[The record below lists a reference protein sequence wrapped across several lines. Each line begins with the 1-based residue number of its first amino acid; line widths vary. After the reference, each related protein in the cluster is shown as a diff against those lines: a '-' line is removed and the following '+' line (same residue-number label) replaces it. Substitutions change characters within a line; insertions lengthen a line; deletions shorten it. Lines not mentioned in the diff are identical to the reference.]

1 LHSIDD
7 QELMARVQR
16 GDLKAFEALHARY
29 ARALL
34 NFFFQMCFD
43 RTASEDYVQETFLR
57 VWRARERWRPVGR
70 FSTWL
75 FQIAKNYWLNEREK
89 QKLRPFHAAS
99 EEPGEPVARGAESSP
114 SRAASGNEIA
124 AAIRDAVSA
133 LSEKLRLVFVMARY
147 QGLAYA
153 EIAEIL
159 EIPEGTVKSRMS
171 LAERTLR
178 DALRDHWE

>member
-1 LHSIDD
+1 MS
-7 QELMARVQR
+7 RVQR
-16 GDLKAFEALHARY
+16 GEIAAFELLYARY

-43 RTASEDYVQETFLR
+43 RVASEDYVQETFLR

-89 QKLRPFHAAS
+89 RKLRPFHAAG
-99 EEPGEPVARGAESSP
+99 EESP
-114 SRAASGNEIA
+114 DAADPRRDGSPETVFERNEIA
-124 AAIRDAVSA
+124 RAIRAAVSS

-147 QGLAYA
+147 QGLPYA
-153 EIAEIL
+153 EIAAAL

-171 LAERTLR
+171 LAEKTLR
-178 DALRDHWE
+178 EALRSHME